1 MGTSMHITFIS
12 YCQNAEQSKEN
23 RVGLHA
29 SSYVVVMRMEL
40 GELYFTSLKKS
51 SLNYFMNLATTMIE
65 SLATRRVHSV
75 YTHITQMQTR

>member
-51 SLNYFMNLATTMIE
+51 SLQLFYELSNNHD
-65 SLATRRVHSV
+65 RVSCNKKG
-75 YTHITQMQTR
+75 TFSMHITQMQTR